1 MRIVGVASL
10 MVLPLAIASCGGGSG
25 SSGSVSLGDFPA
37 RVAAAQCAR
46 VFRCCTVP
54 QIQALYGTSVTTAS
68 ACTAELT
75 ALGQALVTSIT
86 SEQSAGRLRYDGVA
100 AATCFQK
107 LGTAAC
113 TDTSNE
119 QSVVPECDAY
129 LVPQVATGG
138 ACSGDEECQ
147 TGFCDRPL
155 ASSADGS
162 CAVVPT
168 KGMPCTSRC
177 ATGATCDTVRGMCV
191 DPKADGSFCF
201 VDEDCVSGF
210 CDNPNITGGT
220 CAPSPG
226 PTCGPAA

>member
-1 MRIVGVASL
+1 MARIVGVVSL
-10 MVLPLAIASCGGGSG
+10 LVIGSCSGGSG
-25 SSGSVSLGDFPA
+25 SGTIALADFPA
-37 RVAAAQCAR
+37 HLAAAQCAR

-54 QIQALYGTSVTTAS
+54 QIQALYGMNVTTQS
-68 ACTAELT
+68 ACTAELG
-75 ALGQALVTSIT
+75 ALGQALISSVT
-86 SEQSAGRLRYDGVA
+86 EAQDAGRIRYDGAA

-107 LGTAAC
+107 LGGAAC
-113 TDTSNE
+113 TATSND

-129 LVPQVATGG
+129 IVPLVATGATCG
-138 ACSGDEECQ
+138 SDEDCQ

-155 ASSADGS
+155 TSTNGK
-162 CAVVPT
+162 CAVVPS

-177 ATGATCDTVRGMCV
+177 VAGATCDTVAGMCV
-191 DPKADGSFCF
+191 DPKADGAFCF